1 LSTEENCLRAGAEM
15 PEDPEPG
22 SPRFATFSS
31 PVVVVAHTFPARPG
45 SLPDAE
51 VFIRQALEPV
61 DLEPAE
67 GNDLHDAITTAMLAA
82 AGPSNGSFD
91 VTVRLFP
98 DGVEVEVLHGAAMR
112 RLDTS
117 PRGGEEPFAGWLTGV
132 LLRNDLSQQEAARRI
147 GVSVRTI
154 SRWLR
159 GETEPRLRDLR
170 RVHSL
175 FGS

>member
-1 LSTEENCLRAGAEM
+1 MSD
-15 PEDPEPG
+15 DPEPDG
-22 SPRFATFSS
+22 PDFATFIS

-51 VFIRQALEPV
+51 VFVREALEPV
-61 DLEPAE
+61 GLEPAE
-67 GNDLHDAITTAMLAA
+67 GIALFDAITTAMLAA

-112 RLDTS
+112 RLGTS
-117 PRGGEEPFAGWLTGV
+117 PRVGEEPFADWLTGV
-132 LLRNDLSQQEAARRI
+132 LVRNDLSQQAAARRI

-159 GETEPRLRDLR
+159 GDTEPRLRDLR
-170 RVHSL
+170 RVYAL

>member
-1 LSTEENCLRAGAEM
+1 MSD
-15 PEDPEPG
+15 DPKPG
-22 SPRFATFSS
+22 GPDFATFTS

-51 VFIRQALEPV
+51 VFVREALEPV
-61 DLEPAE
+61 DLDPAE
-67 GNDLHDAITTAMLAA
+67 RIALFDAITTAMLAA

-112 RLDTS
+112 RLGTS
-117 PRGGEEPFAGWLTGV
+117 PRVGEEPFADWLSGV
-132 LLRNDLSQQEAARRI
+132 LLRNDLSQQAAARRI

-159 GETEPRLRDLR
+159 GDTEPRLRDLR

>member
-1 LSTEENCLRAGAEM
+1 M
-15 PEDPEPG
+15 PDDPEPD
-22 SPRFATFSS
+22 SSRFATFVS
-31 PVVVVAHTFPARPG
+31 PVVVVAHTFPAQPG

-51 VFIRQALEPV
+51 VFIRQALAPV

-112 RLDTS
+112 RLSTS
-117 PRGGEEPFAGWLTGV
+117 PRGGEESFADWLTGV

-159 GETEPRLRDLR
+159 SETEPRLRDLR

>member
-1 LSTEENCLRAGAEM
+1 MSD
-15 PEDPEPG
+15 DPEPDG
-22 SPRFATFSS
+22 PDFATFIS

-51 VFIRQALEPV
+51 VFVREALEPV

-67 GNDLHDAITTAMLAA
+67 GVALFDAITTAMLAA

-112 RLDTS
+112 RLGTS
-117 PRGGEEPFAGWLTGV
+117 PRVGEEPFADWLNGV
-132 LLRNDLSQQEAARRI
+132 LLRNDLSQQAAARRI

-159 GETEPRLRDLR
+159 GDTEPRLRDLR

>member
-1 LSTEENCLRAGAEM
+1 VVAIEM
-15 PEDPEPG
+15 CADPEPSG
-22 SPRFATFSS
+22 PGLATFIS

-51 VFIRQALEPV
+51 VFVREALEPV

-67 GNDLHDAITTAMLAA
+67 GVALFDAITTTMRAA
-82 AGPSNGSFD
+82 TGPSNGSFD

-112 RLDTS
+112 RLSTS
-117 PRGGEEPFAGWLTGV
+117 PRVGEEPFADWLTGV
-132 LLRNDLSQQEAARRI
+132 LLRNDLSQQAAARRI

-159 GETEPRLRDLR
+159 GDTEPRLRDLR
-170 RVHSL
+170 RVYAL

>member
-1 LSTEENCLRAGAEM
+1 MSD
-15 PEDPEPG
+15 DPKPG
-22 SPRFATFSS
+22 GPDFATFTS

-51 VFIRQALEPV
+51 VFVREALEPV

-67 GNDLHDAITTAMLAA
+67 GIALFDAITTAMLAA

-112 RLDTS
+112 RLGTS
-117 PRGGEEPFAGWLTGV
+117 PRVGEEPFADWLNGV
-132 LLRNDLSQQEAARRI
+132 LLRNDLSQQAAARRI

-159 GETEPRLRDLR
+159 GDTEPRLRDLR

>member
-1 LSTEENCLRAGAEM
+1 MQTAESRAEM
-15 PEDPEPG
+15 TADPEPG
-22 SPRFATFSS
+22 GPDFGTFSS

-51 VFIRQALEPV
+51 IFVREALEPV

-67 GNDLHDAITTAMLAA
+67 GIALFDAITTAMLAA

-112 RLDTS
+112 RLGTS
-117 PRGGEEPFAGWLTGV
+117 PRVGEEPFADWLTGV
-132 LLRNDLSQQEAARRI
+132 LVRNDLSQQAAARRI

-159 GETEPRLRDLR
+159 GDTEPRLRDLR

>member
-1 LSTEENCLRAGAEM
+1 MSTEEDCPRASAET
-15 PEDPEPG
+15 PDDPEPDG
-22 SPRFATFSS
+22 SRFATFIS
-31 PVVVVAHTFPARPG
+31 PVVVVAHTFPAQPG

-51 VFIRQALEPV
+51 LFVREALEPV

-67 GNDLHDAITTAMLAA
+67 GNALYDAITTAMLAA

-98 DGVEVEVLHGAAMR
+98 DGVEVEVLHGSAMR
-112 RLDTS
+112 RLGTS
-117 PRGGEEPFAGWLTGV
+117 PRVGDEPFAAWLTGV